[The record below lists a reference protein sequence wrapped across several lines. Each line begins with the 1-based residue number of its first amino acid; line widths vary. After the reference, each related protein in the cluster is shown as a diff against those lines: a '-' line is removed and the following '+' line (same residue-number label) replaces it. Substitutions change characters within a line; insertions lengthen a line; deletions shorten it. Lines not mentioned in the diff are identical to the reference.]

1 MPKHDDVP
9 DFDLPAVPP
18 VEVRKEEAQKKKPQK
33 PRIHISDSTC
43 VSCEG

>member
-9 DFDLPAVPP
+9 VFDLPAVPP
-18 VEVRKEEAQKKKPQK
+18 VEVKKKEEQKK